1 MKQYITFLTFLSIF
15 CLNWKKKKNIFVIG
29 NVNNNNV
36 VNLDNHNNNNN
47 NNLLEEQLGRH
58 LIVEMMGSPYHRLNN
73 ITFIDNVF
81 REACTIGSLTLL
93 KMQLHQFEPFGV
105 SGVAVLAE
113 SHISIHTWP
122 EKSYA
127 ALDIFVCGKNANPEL
142 ALKYI
147 EEQME
152 ATSLNVKTFDR
163 GIPKLPMKEDL

>member
-1 MKQYITFLTFLSIF
+1 
-15 CLNWKKKKNIFVIG
+15 
-29 NVNNNNV
+29 
-36 VNLDNHNNNNN
+36 
-47 NNLLEEQLGRH
+47 
-58 LIVEMMGSPYHRLNN
+58 MMGSPYHRLNN

-105 SGVAVLAE
+105 SGVAVFSRITL
-113 SHISIHTWP
+113 SQYIRGLKNHTHL
-122 EKSYA
+122 
-127 ALDIFVCGKNANPEL
+127 LDIFVCGKNANPEL

-163 GIPKLPMKEDL
+163 GIPKLPMKEEL

>member
-1 MKQYITFLTFLSIF
+1 MKQYRTFLIFLSIF

-36 VNLDNHNNNNN
+36 VNLDNHNNNN

-163 GIPKLPMKEDL
+163 GIPKLPMKEEL

>member
-1 MKQYITFLTFLSIF
+1 
-15 CLNWKKKKNIFVIG
+15 
-29 NVNNNNV
+29 
-36 VNLDNHNNNNN
+36 
-47 NNLLEEQLGRH
+47 
-58 LIVEMMGSPYHRLNN
+58 
-73 ITFIDNVF
+73 
-81 REACTIGSLTLL
+81 
-93 KMQLHQFEPFGV
+93 MQLHQFKPFGV

-163 GIPKLPMKEDL
+163 GIPKLPMKEEL

>member
-1 MKQYITFLTFLSIF
+1 MKQYITFLIFLSIF
-15 CLNWKKKKNIFVIG
+15 CLNWKKKNNIFVIG

-36 VNLDNHNNNNN
+36 VNLDNHNNNN

>member
-1 MKQYITFLTFLSIF
+1 MKQYITFLIFLSIF

-163 GIPKLPMKEDL
+163 GIPKLPMKEEL

>member
-1 MKQYITFLTFLSIF
+1 MKQYITFLIFLSIF
-15 CLNWKKKKNIFVIG
+15 CLNWKKKNIFVVG

-47 NNLLEEQLGRH
+47 NHLEEQLGRH

-93 KMQLHQFEPFGV
+93 KMQLHQFKPFGV

>member
-1 MKQYITFLTFLSIF
+1 MKQYITFLIFLSIF

-36 VNLDNHNNNNN
+36 VNLDNHNNNN

>member
-1 MKQYITFLTFLSIF
+1 MKQYITFLIFLSIF

-36 VNLDNHNNNNN
+36 VNLDNHNNNN

-163 GIPKLPMKEDL
+163 GIPKLPMKEEL

>member
-1 MKQYITFLTFLSIF
+1 MKQYRTFLIFLSIF

-36 VNLDNHNNNNN
+36 VNLDNHNNNN

>member
-1 MKQYITFLTFLSIF
+1 MKQYITFLIFLSIF

-47 NNLLEEQLGRH
+47 NLLEEQLGRH

-73 ITFIDNVF
+73 ITFIGNVF

-163 GIPKLPMKEDL
+163 GIPKLPMKEEL

>member
-1 MKQYITFLTFLSIF
+1 MKQYITFLIFLSIF

-47 NNLLEEQLGRH
+47 HLEEQLGRH

>member
-1 MKQYITFLTFLSIF
+1 MKQYITFLIFLSIF

-47 NNLLEEQLGRH
+47 HLEEQLGRH

-163 GIPKLPMKEDL
+163 GIPKLPMKEEL

>member
-1 MKQYITFLTFLSIF
+1 MKQYRTFLIFLSIF
-15 CLNWKKKKNIFVIG
+15 CLNWKKKNIFVVG
-29 NVNNNNV
+29 NNNNV
-36 VNLDNHNNNNN
+36 VNLDNHNINN

-81 REACTIGSLTLL
+81 GEACTIGSLTLL

-127 ALDIFVCGKNANPEL
+127 ELDIFVCGKNANPEF

-147 EEQME
+147 EDQME

-163 GIPKLPMKEDL
+163 GIPKLPMKEEL

>member
-1 MKQYITFLTFLSIF
+1 MKQYRTFLIFLSIF

-36 VNLDNHNNNNN
+36 VNLDNHNNNN

-93 KMQLHQFEPFGV
+93 RMQLHQFEPFGV

-163 GIPKLPMKEDL
+163 GIPKLPMKEEL